1 MGRKRGAR
9 DGRGRTNGELLG
21 MGLGLGVSSTGGGPQ
36 EWLEF

>member
-1 MGRKRGAR
+1 MR
-9 DGRGRTNGELLG
+9 DGRGRTNGEPMG

>member
-1 MGRKRGAR
+1 MK
-9 DGRGRTNGELLG
+9 DGRGRTNGEPMG